1 MEVIKRSPILTSDDI
16 KKKIERIS
24 YEILENNSEEGEIIL
39 AGIRQK
45 GFVFAQRLEAMLRS
59 MSDLTVILTDIQ
71 LQKRRPT
78 SSEILMGI
86 DSSAVNNKVVIVCD
100 DVANTG
106 QTLLYA
112 MKPFLD
118 FSPKKI
124 QVAVLVDRRHKVYP
138 VSADYV
144 GLSLSTNMLE
154 HITVEIGMGIE
165 EGVYLS

>member
-1 MEVIKRSPILTSDDI
+1 MEVINRTAILNADDI

-39 AGIRQK
+39 AGVRQK
-45 GFVFAQRLEAMLRS
+45 GFVFAQRLEAQLHK

-86 DSSAVNNKVVIVCD
+86 DSSSVNNKVVIVCD

-124 QVAVLVDRRHKVYP
+124 QVAVLVDRRHKSYP

-144 GLSLSTNMLE
+144 GLSLSTNMQE

-165 EGVYLS
+165 EAVYLS

>member
-1 MEVIKRSPILTSDDI
+1 MEVINRTVILEADDI
-16 KKKIERIS
+16 RKKIERIS
-24 YEILENNSEEGEIIL
+24 YEILENNSEEVEIIL
-39 AGIRQK
+39 VGIRQK
-45 GFVFAQRLEAMLRS
+45 GFVFAQRLESHLRRIS
-59 MSDLTVILTDIQ
+59 NLAVILTDIQ

-78 SSEILMGI
+78 SSEIIMGI
-86 DSSAVNNKVVIVCD
+86 DSSSVNNKVVIVCD

-118 FSPKKI
+118 FSPRKI
-124 QVAVLVDRRHKVYP
+124 QVAVLVDRRHKLYP

-144 GLSLSTNMLE
+144 GLSLSTNMQE

-165 EGVYLS
+165 EAVYLS